1 MNQFRKEGYLQYS
14 RKGIV
19 LDHDALGEWLRQSA

>member
-1 MNQFRKEGYLQYS
+1 MMQFRKQGYLQYS

-19 LDHDALGEWLRQSA
+19 LYPDAFDEWVRSA